1 MNWNGA
7 FPFDSHDMS
16 VLYTMEVA
24 RHEERQR
31 RGAEI
36 AAANAALDIYAGIDG
51 TGPYSDRAY
60 EAEFRNSFV
69 QRLYRSWGNEARYYR
84 RGPSLDGV
92 STPALGIGAYRSVRE
107 RYRHKASGPKRIF
120 LAGYSRGGAAV
131 VYTAS
136 LLALEGIAVDGL
148 FLFDAVDRQPFNA
161 PLFIP
166 PNVRVCFHA
175 RRDPKTGSRSLFG
188 SYATRRMPGAP
199 TIYKQQYFFCTHGGM
214 GGMPWGVADPDGII
228 NESNDYLPPGAGG
241 ARRPSA
247 SAAERLAGDRTT
259 REILKYTAPGA
270 YGALEAYDAYRHLGR
285 TKVTLAQEQAES
297 ARVWIWMSTA
307 LKVLRRDLAA
317 VPVS

>member
-16 VLYTMEVA
+16 VLYTREVA
-24 RHEERQR
+24 RYEEQRQR
-31 RGAEI
+31 DAQA

-69 QRLYRSWGNEARYYR
+69 QRLHRSWGNEARYYR

-92 STPALGIGAYRSVRE
+92 STPALGIGAYRSMRE

-131 VYTAS
+131 VYAAS
-136 LLALEGIAVDGL
+136 LLALEGIPVDGL
-148 FLFDAVDRQPFNA
+148 FLFDAVDRQPFNS

-175 RRDPKTGSRSLFG
+175 RRDPKTGSRLLFG
-188 SYATRRMPGAP
+188 SYATRRTPGAS

-214 GGMPWGVADPDGII
+214 GGTPWGVADPDGYI
-228 NESNDYLPPGAGG
+228 NESNDYRPPGAGG
-241 ARRPSA
+241 AQRPSA
-247 SAAERLAGDRTT
+247 SPVDRLAGDRTT

-270 YGALEAYDAYRHLGR
+270 NGALEAYDAYRHFSR

-307 LKVLRRDLAA
+307 LKVLRRELAA
-317 VPVS
+317 IPVS